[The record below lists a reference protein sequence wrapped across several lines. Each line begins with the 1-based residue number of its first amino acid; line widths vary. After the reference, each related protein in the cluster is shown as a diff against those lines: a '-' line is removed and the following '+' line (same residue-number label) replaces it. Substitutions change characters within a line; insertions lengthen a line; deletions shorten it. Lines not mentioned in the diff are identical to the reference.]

1 MQEPISV
8 IMNVKRK
15 GNRGTGAV
23 LLIIAIAAFIIYAYF
38 LLGSQYTMI
47 ILQLTVLGAVALMLT
62 VLGWIGYTM
71 LTAPRTEEK
80 PSG

>member
-1 MQEPISV
+1 MD
-8 IMNVKRK
+8 VKGR
-15 GNRGTGAV
+15 GSRGTGAV
-23 LLIIAIAAFIIYAYF
+23 LLVVSIIAFIIYAFF
-38 LLGSQYTMI
+38 LLASQYGII
-47 ILQLTVLGAVALMLT
+47 ILKLTVLAAVAILLT